1 MAYVLDVDLRKYF
14 DTIDHA
20 HLRDILRQRVGDGVI
35 RRLIHKW
42 LKAGVWEDGQIHH
55 PDTGSPQ
62 GGVISPL
69 LSNIYLHT
77 VLDDWY
83 VREMK
88 GKLHGKSFMVR
99 YADDFVMGFS
109 LKRDALAMLAAIKER
124 FAQYGLQIH
133 PEKTQLVGFKRPPKY
148 ELDSSLKASKPE
160 SFDFLGFTHYWGKSR
175 KGNNVVQRKS
185 ASKRFRRTLK
195 SIKEWG
201 WAHRHESLRDQQ
213 EGLNRKLQGHYSYY
227 GICGNSRSLSQSHAS
242 RSAEALAS
250 LARPSQPQWTDE
262 LEVLQ

>member
-1 MAYVLDVDLRKYF
+1 MDHR
-14 DTIDHA
+14 TI
-20 HLRDILRQRVGDGVI
+20 QSVST
-35 RRLIHKW
+35 K
-42 LKAGVWEDGQIHH
+42 Q
-55 PDTGSPQ
+55 
-62 GGVISPL
+62 
-69 LSNIYLHT
+69 LSIANT
-77 VLDDWY
+77 A
-83 VREMK
+83 K
-88 GKLHGKSFMVR
+88 R
-99 YADDFVMGFS
+99 YPHE
-109 LKRDALAMLAAIKER
+109 AIKER

-262 LEVLQ
+262 LEVL